1 MIFPILVCRW
11 EKRQK
16 TKPNDEKRA
25 NPTLGITMIPK
36 INIYK
41 LKKFMIEG
49 SKVFMKPKGKNINP
63 SNIEGIH
70 HSIRQSREQPLHF
83 RKWR

>member
-1 MIFPILVCRW
+1 
-11 EKRQK
+11 
-16 TKPNDEKRA
+16 
-25 NPTLGITMIPK
+25 
-36 INIYK
+36 
-41 LKKFMIEG
+41 MIEG
-49 SKVFMKPKGKNINP
+49 SKVLMKPKGKNINP